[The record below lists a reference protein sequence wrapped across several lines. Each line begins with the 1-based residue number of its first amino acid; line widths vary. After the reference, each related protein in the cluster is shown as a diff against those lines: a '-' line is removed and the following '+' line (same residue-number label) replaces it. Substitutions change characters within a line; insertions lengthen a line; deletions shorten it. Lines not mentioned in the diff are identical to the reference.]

1 MKALIVYHS
10 YGGNTKEL
18 AQEIERNLLQ
28 ESEITLVDSCH
39 VKELNRSKNYET
51 VLTYDVIILG
61 SNTWGDGDLPKPM
74 ARLCDYLNDEQL
86 DAVLAS
92 KYTAVFGT
100 GETGYAHYCE
110 SVNQLASL
118 LNGRS
123 KLIVSLKVEQIYG
136 SDDLHRITAFTNKIN
151 ARILSEQSTLLQDTT
166 AV

>member
-18 AQEIERNLLQ
+18 AQEIAHKLLAQ
-28 ESEITLVDSCH
+28 STITTVDSCH
-39 VKELNRSKNYET
+39 VKELNRAKNYEK
-51 VLTYDVIILG
+51 VLDYDILILG

-74 ARLCDYLNDEQL
+74 AKLCDYLNNEEL
-86 DAVLAS
+86 DDILAL

-110 SVNQLASL
+110 SVNQLAAL

-136 SDDLHRITAFTNKIN
+136 SSDMPRIDAFARKIN
-151 ARILSEQSTLLQDTT
+151 DRIVVEQHSLDENV
-166 AV
+166 AG

>member
-1 MKALIVYHS
+1 MKAIIAYHS

-18 AQEIERNLLQ
+18 AE
-28 ESEITLVDSCH
+28 EITRQLKEKDQITSVDLFS
-39 VKELNRSKNYET
+39 VRELNKSKNYEMF
-51 VLTYDVIILG
+51 LDYDVIILG

-86 DAVLAS
+86 DSILAS

-100 GETGYAHYCE
+100 GETGYVHYCE
-110 SVNQLASL
+110 SVNQLACL

-136 SDDLHRITAFTNKIN
+136 SDDLHRIAAFTNKIN